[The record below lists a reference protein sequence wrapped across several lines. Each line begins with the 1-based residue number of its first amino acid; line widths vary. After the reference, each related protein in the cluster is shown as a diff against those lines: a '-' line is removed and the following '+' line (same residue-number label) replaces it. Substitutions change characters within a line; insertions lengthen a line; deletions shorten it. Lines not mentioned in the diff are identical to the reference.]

1 MARLTPSDIAWG
13 RAQGI
18 AGVMKSEA
26 AWENK
31 PNHMR
36 HVEHQIEYANA
47 VGEAVFQQ
55 MKAYIDKELPGM
67 IQKEL
72 SKPSSQVKVV
82 AKVDEKSL
90 NEAKKKISDLFKS
103 IFH

>member
-1 MARLTPSDIAWG
+1 
-13 RAQGI
+13 
-18 AGVMKSEA
+18 
-26 AWENK
+26 
-31 PNHMR
+31 
-36 HVEHQIEYANA
+36 
-47 VGEAVFQQ
+47 

-103 IFH
+103 FFH